1 MIIIVKGCCVVMQRQ
16 VAAAKILK
24 RLTNATDA
32 KKYCYSQAR
41 PIPMQIMRT
50 INDIFLYFCDLI
62 KAVTENSIRHVST
75 CYRQHIYN

>member
-1 MIIIVKGCCVVMQRQ
+1 MQRQ

-32 KKYCYSQAR
+32 KKYCFSQAR
-41 PIPMQIMRT
+41 PILMQIMRT

-62 KAVTENSIRHVST
+62 KAVTENSIRHVSM